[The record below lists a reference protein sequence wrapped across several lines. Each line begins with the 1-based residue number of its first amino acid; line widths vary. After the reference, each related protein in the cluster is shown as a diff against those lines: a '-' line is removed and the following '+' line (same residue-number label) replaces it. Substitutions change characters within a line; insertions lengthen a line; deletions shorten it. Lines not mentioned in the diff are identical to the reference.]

1 MSTREADMCSNFG
14 LNLHPDRPPCAV
26 QWQWYR
32 LALRVRDALVR
43 RFPSLVRLLG
53 VPPLEPR

>member
-1 MSTREADMCSNFG
+1 MCSNFG
-14 LNLHPDRPPCAV
+14 LNLHPDRTPCAV

-43 RFPSLVRLLG
+43 RFPALVRLLG